1 MKVPVAPPP
10 LEQLLQVTTPRLAEV
25 LKVPLT
31 RRADADRYPHW
42 DKIRHLSP
50 PQGLSPE
57 EWWLRLKLERQANR
71 RAVALQDTAG
81 RAFSLAVTDEVLE
94 LLHHIDQQAGGQI
107 RMADS
112 VTNPATRD
120 RYVMS
125 SLIEEAITS
134 SQLEGAVTSR
144 RQAKD
149 LLRSGR
155 PPRDRS
161 EQMIANNYRAMR
173 RISSISDK
181 PLSEQLVLDLQRM
194 LTEGTLDDP
203 SAAGRLQR
211 PDEVRVKV
219 WGDGDQILHVPP
231 AAQDLPRRLSAMC
244 RFANGENDGR
254 WLHPVLRAVILHFW
268 LGYDHPFED
277 GNGRTA
283 RALFY
288 WAMLRQGYW
297 LAEFLTISSILRKAP
312 AQYARSYLLT
322 ETDDNDL
329 TYFVLYQLRVITR
342 AIDAL
347 QDYLQRKMAEVRDVE
362 TLIKGTVSLNHR
374 QRTLLAHALRD
385 SGARY
390 TIASHR
396 AAHDVVYQ
404 TARTDLLDLAERGL
418 LTRIKIG
425 NRFVFTV
432 SPDLNDRL
440 RSLASY

>member
-1 MKVPVAPPP
+1 VKVPVSPPP
-10 LEQLLQVTTPRLAEV
+10 IDELVRADPGRLQEV
-25 LKVPLT
+25 LSTPIT
-31 RRADADRYPHW
+31 RRQGAEQYPHW
-42 DKIRHLSP
+42 DRVRFLTP
-50 PQGLSPE
+50 PAGLSRE

-71 RAVALQDTAG
+71 RALPLVDSAG
-81 RAFSLAVTDEVLE
+81 RPFTLTVTDEALE
-94 LLHHIDQQAGGQI
+94 LLHRIDQQAGGQI
-107 RMADS
+107 RMADA

-120 RYVMS
+120 RYVVS

-173 RISSISDK
+173 HISALSGQ
-181 PLSEQLVLDLQRM
+181 PLSEPAVLELHGM
-194 LTEGTLDDP
+194 LTDGTLDDP

-211 PDEVRVKV
+211 PDEQRVKV
-219 WGDGDQILHVPP
+219 WGDGDQVLHVPP
-231 AAQDLPRRLSAMC
+231 AAAELPRRLATMC
-244 RFANGENDGR
+244 RFANGENEDR

-268 LGYDHPFED
+268 LSFDHPFED

-312 AQYARSYLLT
+312 AQYARSFLLT

-329 TYFVLYQLRVITR
+329 TYFVLYHLRVITR
-342 AIDAL
+342 AIDSL

-362 TLIKGTVSLNHR
+362 ALMKGAILNHR
-374 QRTLLAHALRD
+374 QRALLAHALRD
-385 SGARY
+385 SSVTY
-390 TIASHR
+390 TIGSHQ
-396 AAHDVVYQ
+396 AAHAVVYQ
-404 TARTDLLDLAERGL
+404 TARTDLLDLAGRGL
-418 LTRIKIG
+418 LDQTKEG
-425 NRFVFTV
+425 GKFVFAV
-432 SPDLNDRL
+432 PVDLTARL
-440 RSLASY
+440 RMLAGY

>member
-1 MKVPVAPPP
+1 MKVPVPPP
-10 LEQLLQVTTPRLAEV
+10 PIEDILKAAGPRLQDV
-25 LKVPLT
+25 LSVPLT
-31 RRADADRYPHW
+31 RRQDADRYPHW
-42 DKIRHLSP
+42 DKVRHLTP
-50 PQGLSPE
+50 PPGLSRE
-57 EWWLRLKLERQANR
+57 DWWLRLKLERQANR
-71 RAVALQDTAG
+71 RALPLHDAAG
-81 RAFSLAVTDEVLE
+81 RPFTLAVTDEALE
-94 LLHHIDQQAGGQI
+94 LLHRIDKQAGGRI

-144 RQAKD
+144 REAKN

-161 EQMIANNYRAMR
+161 EQMIVNNYRAMR
-173 RISSISDK
+173 HIAALTDQ
-181 PLSEQLVLDLQRM
+181 PLSEPVVLELQGM
-194 LTEGTLDDP
+194 LTDGTLDDP
-203 SAAGRLQR
+203 RAAGRLQR
-211 PDEVRVKV
+211 PDEGRVKV

-231 AAQDLPRRLSAMC
+231 PAGELPRRLAAMC
-244 RFANGENDGR
+244 RFANGETDGR

-342 AIDAL
+342 SIDAL

-362 TLIKGTVSLNHR
+362 TLMKGAVVLNHR
-374 QRTLLAHALRD
+374 QRALVAHALRD
-385 SGARY
+385 GGARY

-404 TARTDLLDLAERGL
+404 TARTDLLDLAGRGL
-418 LTRIKIG
+418 LTRMKEG
-425 NRFVFTV
+425 TRFVFTV
-432 SPDLNDRL
+432 PADLGDRL
-440 RSLASY
+440 RKRASY